1 MSAQSIYHTW
11 RGMREAD
18 ETTSSWL
25 YIAFIDADNSFAMVQ
40 EASFADEDLSFDI
53 TTRAY
58 GLFSFDGEKL
68 NVMVNE
74 NETTSTLDD
83 ITFSDEME
91 RQFKKNKALKANMN
105 NHTTSITTNK
115 KHHYRELLAIGIP
128 IIIGQLGTIILGFA
142 DTLMIGHHSTP
153 ELAAA
158 GLVNN
163 IFGLVFVSYMGFT
176 YGLTPIIG
184 RLYGEERTDCIG
196 QKVRNAFC
204 ANMLTGII
212 FTLALVV
219 LYLNLGHIGQP
230 EELLSLIRPYFLV
243 NLASVLFMGIFFT
256 MKQFLD
262 GLGQTK
268 VAMWAMIGGNVINI
282 LGNWVLIYG
291 VAGFPELGLLGAGIS
306 TLVSRILMAL
316 AMVGML
322 MTGKNLGEYRRDILH
337 SSLTKADFREMNRLG
352 WPVALQLGMESA
364 AFTLSCVMVGWLGT
378 IPLAAHQVMITLSQL
393 FYLVLSGMAAAL
405 AIRVSH
411 FMGQKD
417 YGAVRRNAYD
427 GFRLNLLFSLCMG
440 LPVFLL
446 RHQIGGWFND
456 NVEVQAY
463 VATLIILMMVYQFG
477 DGLQYT
483 FANALR
489 GIACVKPMVL
499 YAFIAYF
506 VISLPLGYTLGFP
519 CGLGILGIW
528 IAFPFG
534 LTIAGEMYRRR
545 FEKELKKIEE

>member
-1 MSAQSIYHTW
+1 
-11 RGMREAD
+11 
-18 ETTSSWL
+18 
-25 YIAFIDADNSFAMVQ
+25 
-40 EASFADEDLSFDI
+40 
-53 TTRAY
+53 
-58 GLFSFDGEKL
+58 
-68 NVMVNE
+68 
-74 NETTSTLDD
+74 
-83 ITFSDEME
+83 
-91 RQFKKNKALKANMN
+91 MN

-115 KHHYRELLAIGIP
+115 KHHYQELLSIGFP

-184 RLYGEERTDCIG
+184 KLYGEERTDCIG
-196 QKVRNAFC
+196 QKVRNSFF
-204 ANMLTGII
+204 ANMLTGAI
-212 FTLALVV
+212 FTAVLIL
-219 LYLNLGHIGQP
+219 LYLNLAHIGQP

-262 GLGQTK
+262 GIGKTK
-268 VAMWAMIGGNVINI
+268 VAMWAMIGGNVVNI

-316 AMVGML
+316 AMVSIVIA
-322 MTGKNLGEYRRDILH
+322 GKGFREYRHDLIH
-337 SSLTKADFREMNRLG
+337 SSLNKADFKEMNRLG

-417 YGAVRRNAYD
+417 YAAVRRNAYD

-440 LPVFLL
+440 IPVFLL

-456 NVEVQAY
+456 NAEVQAY
-463 VATLIILMMVYQFG
+463 VSVLIILMMVYQFG
-477 DGLQYT
+477 DGLQYN

-506 VISLPLGYTLGFP
+506 VISLPLGYTLGFT
-519 CGLGILGIW
+519 CGMGILGIW

-545 FEKELKKIEE
+545 FEKELKKIEQR

>member
-1 MSAQSIYHTW
+1 
-11 RGMREAD
+11 
-18 ETTSSWL
+18 
-25 YIAFIDADNSFAMVQ
+25 
-40 EASFADEDLSFDI
+40 
-53 TTRAY
+53 
-58 GLFSFDGEKL
+58 
-68 NVMVNE
+68 
-74 NETTSTLDD
+74 
-83 ITFSDEME
+83 
-91 RQFKKNKALKANMN
+91 MN

-115 KHHYRELLAIGIP
+115 KHHYRELLSIGFP

-184 RLYGEERTDCIG
+184 KLYGEERTDCIG
-196 QKVRNAFC
+196 QKVRNSFF
-204 ANMLTGII
+204 ANMLTGAI
-212 FTLALVV
+212 FTAVLIL
-219 LYLNLGHIGQP
+219 LYLNLAHIGQP

-243 NLASVLFMGIFFT
+243 NLTSVLFMGIFFT

-262 GLGQTK
+262 GIGKTK
-268 VAMWAMIGGNVINI
+268 VAMWAMIGGNVVNI

-316 AMVGML
+316 AMVSIVIA
-322 MTGKNLGEYRRDILH
+322 GKGFREYRHDLIH
-337 SSLTKADFREMNRLG
+337 SSLNKADFKEMNRLG

-417 YGAVRRNAYD
+417 YAAVRRNAYD

-440 LPVFLL
+440 IPVFLL

-456 NVEVQAY
+456 NAEVQAY
-463 VATLIILMMVYQFG
+463 VSVLIILMMIYQFG

-506 VISLPLGYTLGFP
+506 VISLPLGYTLGFT
-519 CGLGILGIW
+519 CGMGILGIW

-545 FEKELKKIEE
+545 FEKELQKIEQR

>member
-1 MSAQSIYHTW
+1 
-11 RGMREAD
+11 
-18 ETTSSWL
+18 
-25 YIAFIDADNSFAMVQ
+25 
-40 EASFADEDLSFDI
+40 
-53 TTRAY
+53 
-58 GLFSFDGEKL
+58 
-68 NVMVNE
+68 
-74 NETTSTLDD
+74 
-83 ITFSDEME
+83 
-91 RQFKKNKALKANMN
+91 MN

-184 RLYGEERTDCIG
+184 RLYGEERTDRIG

-204 ANMLTGII
+204 ANMLTGCI

-219 LYLNLGHIGQP
+219 LYLNLGRIGQP

-322 MTGKNLGEYRRDILH
+322 MTGKNFGEYRRDILH

-417 YGAVRRNAYD
+417 YAAVRRNAYD

-463 VATLIILMMVYQFG
+463 VATLIILLMVYQFG

>member
-1 MSAQSIYHTW
+1 
-11 RGMREAD
+11 
-18 ETTSSWL
+18 
-25 YIAFIDADNSFAMVQ
+25 
-40 EASFADEDLSFDI
+40 
-53 TTRAY
+53 
-58 GLFSFDGEKL
+58 
-68 NVMVNE
+68 
-74 NETTSTLDD
+74 
-83 ITFSDEME
+83 
-91 RQFKKNKALKANMN
+91 MN

-115 KHHYRELLAIGIP
+115 KHHYRELLSIGFP

-184 RLYGEERTDCIG
+184 KLYGEERTDCIG
-196 QKVRNAFC
+196 QKVRNSFF
-204 ANMLTGII
+204 ANMLTGAI
-212 FTLALVV
+212 FTAVLIL
-219 LYLNLGHIGQP
+219 LYLNLAHIGQP

-262 GLGQTK
+262 GIGKTK
-268 VAMWAMIGGNVINI
+268 VAMWAMIGGNVVNI

-316 AMVGML
+316 AMVSIVIA
-322 MTGKNLGEYRRDILH
+322 GKSFREYRHDLIH
-337 SSLTKADFREMNRLG
+337 SSINKTDFKEMNRLG

-417 YGAVRRNAYD
+417 YAAVRRNAYD

-440 LPVFLL
+440 IPVFLL

-456 NVEVQAY
+456 NTEVQAY
-463 VATLIILMMVYQFG
+463 VSVLIILMMIYQFG

-506 VISLPLGYTLGFP
+506 IISLPLGYTLGFT
-519 CGLGILGIW
+519 CGMGILGIW

-545 FEKELKKIEE
+545 FEKELKKIEQR

>member
-1 MSAQSIYHTW
+1 MKT
-11 RGMREAD
+11 
-18 ETTSSWL
+18 
-25 YIAFIDADNSFAMVQ
+25 
-40 EASFADEDLSFDI
+40 
-53 TTRAY
+53 
-58 GLFSFDGEKL
+58 
-68 NVMVNE
+68 
-74 NETTSTLDD
+74 
-83 ITFSDEME
+83 
-91 RQFKKNKALKANMN
+91 
-105 NHTTSITTNK
+105 HTTSITSHN
-115 KHHYRELLAIGIP
+115 KHHYRELLSIGIP

-142 DTLMIGHHSTP
+142 DTLMIGHHGTP

-196 QKVRNAFC
+196 QKVRNSFFS
-204 ANMLTGII
+204 NMITGAI
-212 FTLALVV
+212 FTLALIL
-219 LYLNLGHIGQP
+219 LYFNLGRIGQP
-230 EELLSLIRPYFLV
+230 DELLTLIRPYFLV

-262 GLGQTK
+262 GIGQTK
-268 VAMWAMIGGNVINI
+268 VAMWAMIGGNVVNI

-291 VAGFPELGLLGAGIS
+291 VAGFPELDLLGAGIS

-316 AMVGML
+316 AMVGIVMVCRKFA
-322 MTGKNLGEYRRDILH
+322 TYRHNIIH
-337 SSLTKADFREMNRLG
+337 SEINKVDFKEMNRLG

-378 IPLAAHQVMITLSQL
+378 IPLAAHQVMITISQL
-393 FYLVLSGMAAAL
+393 FYLVLSGMAAAM

-417 YGAVRRNAYD
+417 YAAVRRNAYD
-427 GFRLNLLFSLCMG
+427 GFRLNLLFSFMMG

-456 NVEVQAY
+456 NAEVQAY
-463 VATLIILMMVYQFG
+463 VAVLIILMMVYQFG

-519 CGLGILGIW
+519 CGMGLLGIW

-545 FEKELKKIEE
+545 FEKELKKIEKE

>member
-1 MSAQSIYHTW
+1 
-11 RGMREAD
+11 
-18 ETTSSWL
+18 
-25 YIAFIDADNSFAMVQ
+25 
-40 EASFADEDLSFDI
+40 
-53 TTRAY
+53 
-58 GLFSFDGEKL
+58 
-68 NVMVNE
+68 
-74 NETTSTLDD
+74 
-83 ITFSDEME
+83 
-91 RQFKKNKALKANMN
+91 MN

-115 KHHYRELLAIGIP
+115 KHHYRELLSIGFP

-184 RLYGEERTDCIG
+184 KLYGEERTDCIG
-196 QKVRNAFC
+196 QKVRNSFF
-204 ANMLTGII
+204 ANMLTGAI
-212 FTLALVV
+212 FTAVLIL
-219 LYLNLGHIGQP
+219 LYLNLAHIGQP

-262 GLGQTK
+262 GIGKTK
-268 VAMWAMIGGNVINI
+268 VAMWAMIGGNVVNI

-291 VAGFPELGLLGAGIS
+291 VASFPELGLLGAGIS

-316 AMVGML
+316 AMVSIVIA
-322 MTGKNLGEYRRDILH
+322 GKGFREYRHDLIH
-337 SSLTKADFREMNRLG
+337 SSLNKTDFKEMNRLG

-417 YGAVRRNAYD
+417 YAAVRRNAYD

-440 LPVFLL
+440 IPVFLL

-456 NVEVQAY
+456 NTEVQAY
-463 VATLIILMMVYQFG
+463 VSVLIILMMVYQFG

-506 VISLPLGYTLGFP
+506 VISLPLGYTLGFT
-519 CGLGILGIW
+519 CGMGILGIW

-545 FEKELKKIEE
+545 FEKELQKIEQR

>member
-1 MSAQSIYHTW
+1 
-11 RGMREAD
+11 
-18 ETTSSWL
+18 
-25 YIAFIDADNSFAMVQ
+25 
-40 EASFADEDLSFDI
+40 
-53 TTRAY
+53 
-58 GLFSFDGEKL
+58 
-68 NVMVNE
+68 
-74 NETTSTLDD
+74 
-83 ITFSDEME
+83 
-91 RQFKKNKALKANMN
+91 MN

-115 KHHYRELLAIGIP
+115 KHHYQELLSIGFP

-184 RLYGEERTDCIG
+184 KLYGEERTDCIG
-196 QKVRNAFC
+196 QKVRNSFF
-204 ANMLTGII
+204 ANMLTGAI
-212 FTLALVV
+212 FTAVLIL
-219 LYLNLGHIGQP
+219 LYLNLAHIGQP

-262 GLGQTK
+262 GIGKTK
-268 VAMWAMIGGNVINI
+268 VAMWAMIGGNVVNI

-316 AMVGML
+316 AMVSIVIA
-322 MTGKNLGEYRRDILH
+322 GKSFREYRHDLIH
-337 SSLTKADFREMNRLG
+337 SSLNKADFKEMNRLG

-417 YGAVRRNAYD
+417 YAAVRRNAYD

-440 LPVFLL
+440 IPVFLL

-456 NVEVQAY
+456 NAEVQAY
-463 VATLIILMMVYQFG
+463 VSVLIILMMIYQFG

-506 VISLPLGYTLGFP
+506 VISLPLGYTLGFT
-519 CGLGILGIW
+519 CGMGILGIW

-545 FEKELKKIEE
+545 FEKELKKIEQR

>member
-1 MSAQSIYHTW
+1 
-11 RGMREAD
+11 
-18 ETTSSWL
+18 
-25 YIAFIDADNSFAMVQ
+25 
-40 EASFADEDLSFDI
+40 
-53 TTRAY
+53 
-58 GLFSFDGEKL
+58 
-68 NVMVNE
+68 
-74 NETTSTLDD
+74 
-83 ITFSDEME
+83 
-91 RQFKKNKALKANMN
+91 MN

-115 KHHYRELLAIGIP
+115 KHHYRELLSIGFP

-184 RLYGEERTDCIG
+184 KLYGEERTDCIG
-196 QKVRNAFC
+196 QKVRNSFF
-204 ANMLTGII
+204 ANMLTGAI
-212 FTLALVV
+212 FTAVLIL
-219 LYLNLGHIGQP
+219 LYLNLAHIGQP

-262 GLGQTK
+262 GIGKTK
-268 VAMWAMIGGNVINI
+268 VAMWAMIGGNVVNI

-316 AMVGML
+316 AMVSIVIA
-322 MTGKNLGEYRRDILH
+322 GKGFREYRHDLIH
-337 SSLTKADFREMNRLG
+337 SSLNKADFKEMNRLG
-352 WPVALQLGMESA
+352 WPVALQLGME
-364 AFTLSCVMVGWLGT
+364 GWLGT

-417 YGAVRRNAYD
+417 YAAVRRNAYD

-440 LPVFLL
+440 IPVFLL

-456 NVEVQAY
+456 NAEVQAY
-463 VATLIILMMVYQFG
+463 VSVLIILMMVYQFG

-506 VISLPLGYTLGFP
+506 VISLPLGYTLGFT
-519 CGLGILGIW
+519 CGMGILGIW

-545 FEKELKKIEE
+545 FEKELKKIEQR

>member
-1 MSAQSIYHTW
+1 
-11 RGMREAD
+11 
-18 ETTSSWL
+18 
-25 YIAFIDADNSFAMVQ
+25 
-40 EASFADEDLSFDI
+40 
-53 TTRAY
+53 
-58 GLFSFDGEKL
+58 
-68 NVMVNE
+68 
-74 NETTSTLDD
+74 
-83 ITFSDEME
+83 
-91 RQFKKNKALKANMN
+91 MN
-105 NHTTSITTNK
+105 NHTTSITTNR

-204 ANMLTGII
+204 ANMQTGII
-212 FTLALVV
+212 FTLALIV
-219 LYLNLGHIGQP
+219 LYLNLGRIGQP

-322 MTGKNLGEYRRDILH
+322 MTGKNFGEYRRDILR

-417 YGAVRRNAYD
+417 YAAVRRNAYD

-463 VATLIILMMVYQFG
+463 VATLIILLMVYQFG

-528 IAFPFG
+528 LAFPFG

-545 FEKELKKIEE
+545 FEKELKKIEKEK

>member
-1 MSAQSIYHTW
+1 
-11 RGMREAD
+11 
-18 ETTSSWL
+18 
-25 YIAFIDADNSFAMVQ
+25 
-40 EASFADEDLSFDI
+40 
-53 TTRAY
+53 
-58 GLFSFDGEKL
+58 
-68 NVMVNE
+68 
-74 NETTSTLDD
+74 
-83 ITFSDEME
+83 
-91 RQFKKNKALKANMN
+91 MN

-115 KHHYRELLAIGIP
+115 KHHYRELLSIGFP

-184 RLYGEERTDCIG
+184 KLYGEERTDCIG
-196 QKVRNAFC
+196 QKVRNSFF
-204 ANMLTGII
+204 ANMLTGAI
-212 FTLALVV
+212 FTAVLIL
-219 LYLNLGHIGQP
+219 LYLNLAHIGQP

-262 GLGQTK
+262 GIGKTK
-268 VAMWAMIGGNVINI
+268 VAMWAMIGGNVVNI

-316 AMVGML
+316 AMVSIVIA
-322 MTGKNLGEYRRDILH
+322 GKGFREYRHDLIH
-337 SSLTKADFREMNRLG
+337 SSLNKADFKEMNRLG

-417 YGAVRRNAYD
+417 YAAVRRNAYD

-440 LPVFLL
+440 IPVFLL

-456 NVEVQAY
+456 NAEVQAY
-463 VATLIILMMVYQFG
+463 VSVLIILMMIYQFG

-506 VISLPLGYTLGFP
+506 VISLPLGYTLGFT
-519 CGLGILGIW
+519 CGMGILGIW

-545 FEKELKKIEE
+545 FEKELQKIEQI

>member
-1 MSAQSIYHTW
+1 
-11 RGMREAD
+11 
-18 ETTSSWL
+18 
-25 YIAFIDADNSFAMVQ
+25 
-40 EASFADEDLSFDI
+40 
-53 TTRAY
+53 
-58 GLFSFDGEKL
+58 
-68 NVMVNE
+68 
-74 NETTSTLDD
+74 
-83 ITFSDEME
+83 
-91 RQFKKNKALKANMN
+91 MN

-184 RLYGEERTDCIG
+184 RLYGEERTDRIG

-204 ANMLTGII
+204 ANMPTGCI

-219 LYLNLGHIGQP
+219 LYLNLGRIGQP

-322 MTGKNLGEYRRDILH
+322 MTGKNFGEYRRDILH

-417 YGAVRRNAYD
+417 YAAVRRNAYD

>member
-1 MSAQSIYHTW
+1 
-11 RGMREAD
+11 
-18 ETTSSWL
+18 
-25 YIAFIDADNSFAMVQ
+25 
-40 EASFADEDLSFDI
+40 
-53 TTRAY
+53 
-58 GLFSFDGEKL
+58 
-68 NVMVNE
+68 
-74 NETTSTLDD
+74 
-83 ITFSDEME
+83 
-91 RQFKKNKALKANMN
+91 MN

-115 KHHYRELLAIGIP
+115 KHHYWELLSIGFP

-184 RLYGEERTDCIG
+184 KLYGEERTDCIG
-196 QKVRNAFC
+196 QKVRNSFF
-204 ANMLTGII
+204 ANMLTGAI
-212 FTLALVV
+212 FTAVLIL
-219 LYLNLGHIGQP
+219 LYLNLAHIGQP

-262 GLGQTK
+262 GIGKTK
-268 VAMWAMIGGNVINI
+268 VAMWAMIGGNVVNI

-316 AMVGML
+316 AMVSIVIA
-322 MTGKNLGEYRRDILH
+322 GKSFREYRHDLIH
-337 SSLTKADFREMNRLG
+337 SSINKTDFKEMNRLG

-411 FMGQKD
+411 FMGQKE
-417 YGAVRRNAYD
+417 YAAVRRNAYD

-440 LPVFLL
+440 IPVFLL

-456 NVEVQAY
+456 NTEVQAY
-463 VATLIILMMVYQFG
+463 VSVLIILMMVYQFG

-506 VISLPLGYTLGFP
+506 VISLPLGYTLGFT
-519 CGLGILGIW
+519 CGMGILGIW

-545 FEKELKKIEE
+545 FEKELKKIEQR

>member
-1 MSAQSIYHTW
+1 
-11 RGMREAD
+11 
-18 ETTSSWL
+18 
-25 YIAFIDADNSFAMVQ
+25 
-40 EASFADEDLSFDI
+40 
-53 TTRAY
+53 
-58 GLFSFDGEKL
+58 
-68 NVMVNE
+68 
-74 NETTSTLDD
+74 
-83 ITFSDEME
+83 
-91 RQFKKNKALKANMN
+91 MN

-115 KHHYRELLAIGIP
+115 KHHYRELLSIGFP

-184 RLYGEERTDCIG
+184 KLYGEERTDCIG
-196 QKVRNAFC
+196 QKVRNSFF
-204 ANMLTGII
+204 ANMLTGAI
-212 FTLALVV
+212 FTAVLIL
-219 LYLNLGHIGQP
+219 LYLNLAHIGQP

-243 NLASVLFMGIFFT
+243 NLTSVLFMGIFFT

-262 GLGQTK
+262 GIGKTK
-268 VAMWAMIGGNVINI
+268 VAMWAMIGGNVVNI

-316 AMVGML
+316 AMVSIVIA
-322 MTGKNLGEYRRDILH
+322 GKGFREYRHDLIH
-337 SSLTKADFREMNRLG
+337 SSLNKADFKEMNRLG

-417 YGAVRRNAYD
+417 YAAVRRNAYD

-440 LPVFLL
+440 IPVFLL
-446 RHQIGGWFND
+446 RLQIGGWFND
-456 NVEVQAY
+456 NAEVQAY
-463 VATLIILMMVYQFG
+463 VSVLIILMMVYQFG

-506 VISLPLGYTLGFP
+506 VISLPLGYTLGFT
-519 CGLGILGIW
+519 CGMGILGIW

-545 FEKELKKIEE
+545 FEKELKKIEQR

>member
-1 MSAQSIYHTW
+1 
-11 RGMREAD
+11 
-18 ETTSSWL
+18 
-25 YIAFIDADNSFAMVQ
+25 
-40 EASFADEDLSFDI
+40 
-53 TTRAY
+53 
-58 GLFSFDGEKL
+58 
-68 NVMVNE
+68 
-74 NETTSTLDD
+74 
-83 ITFSDEME
+83 
-91 RQFKKNKALKANMN
+91 MN

-115 KHHYRELLAIGIP
+115 KHHYRELLSIGFP

-184 RLYGEERTDCIG
+184 KLYGEERTDCIG
-196 QKVRNAFC
+196 QKVRNSFF
-204 ANMLTGII
+204 ANMLTGAI
-212 FTLALVV
+212 FTAVLIL
-219 LYLNLGHIGQP
+219 LYLNLAHIGQP

-262 GLGQTK
+262 GIGKTK
-268 VAMWAMIGGNVINI
+268 VAMWAMIGGNVVNI

-316 AMVGML
+316 AMVSIVIA
-322 MTGKNLGEYRRDILH
+322 GKGFREYRHDLIH
-337 SSLTKADFREMNRLG
+337 SSLNKTDFKEMNRLG

-417 YGAVRRNAYD
+417 YAAVRRNAYD

-440 LPVFLL
+440 IPVFLL

-456 NVEVQAY
+456 NTEVQAY
-463 VATLIILMMVYQFG
+463 VSVLIILMMVYQFG

-506 VISLPLGYTLGFP
+506 VISLPLGYTLGFT
-519 CGLGILGIW
+519 CGMGILGTW

-545 FEKELKKIEE
+545 FEKELKKIEQI

>member
-1 MSAQSIYHTW
+1 
-11 RGMREAD
+11 
-18 ETTSSWL
+18 
-25 YIAFIDADNSFAMVQ
+25 
-40 EASFADEDLSFDI
+40 
-53 TTRAY
+53 
-58 GLFSFDGEKL
+58 
-68 NVMVNE
+68 
-74 NETTSTLDD
+74 
-83 ITFSDEME
+83 
-91 RQFKKNKALKANMN
+91 MN

-115 KHHYRELLAIGIP
+115 KHHYRELLSIGFP

-184 RLYGEERTDCIG
+184 KLYGEERTDCIG
-196 QKVRNAFC
+196 QKVRNSFF
-204 ANMLTGII
+204 ANMLTGAI
-212 FTLALVV
+212 FTAVLIL
-219 LYLNLGHIGQP
+219 LYLNLAHIGQP

-262 GLGQTK
+262 GIGKTK
-268 VAMWAMIGGNVINI
+268 VAMWAMIGGNVVNI

-316 AMVGML
+316 AMVSIVIA
-322 MTGKNLGEYRRDILH
+322 GKSFREYRHDLIH
-337 SSLTKADFREMNRLG
+337 SSINKTDFKEMNRLG

-417 YGAVRRNAYD
+417 YAAVRRNAYD

-440 LPVFLL
+440 IPVFLL

-456 NVEVQAY
+456 NAEVQAY
-463 VATLIILMMVYQFG
+463 VSVLIILMMIYQFG

-506 VISLPLGYTLGFP
+506 IISLPLGYTLGFT
-519 CGLGILGIW
+519 CGMGILGIW

-545 FEKELKKIEE
+545 FEKELKKIEQR

>member
-1 MSAQSIYHTW
+1 
-11 RGMREAD
+11 
-18 ETTSSWL
+18 
-25 YIAFIDADNSFAMVQ
+25 
-40 EASFADEDLSFDI
+40 
-53 TTRAY
+53 
-58 GLFSFDGEKL
+58 
-68 NVMVNE
+68 
-74 NETTSTLDD
+74 
-83 ITFSDEME
+83 
-91 RQFKKNKALKANMN
+91 MN

-115 KHHYRELLAIGIP
+115 KHHYRELLSIGFP

-184 RLYGEERTDCIG
+184 KLYGEERTDCIG
-196 QKVRNAFC
+196 QKVRNSFF
-204 ANMLTGII
+204 ANMLTGAI
-212 FTLALVV
+212 FTAVLIL
-219 LYLNLGHIGQP
+219 LYLNLAHIGQP

-262 GLGQTK
+262 GIGKTK
-268 VAMWAMIGGNVINI
+268 VAMWAMIGGNVVNI

-316 AMVGML
+316 AMVSIVIA
-322 MTGKNLGEYRRDILH
+322 GKGFREYRHDLFH
-337 SSLTKADFREMNRLG
+337 SSLNKADFKEMNRLG

-417 YGAVRRNAYD
+417 YAAVRRNAYD

-440 LPVFLL
+440 IPVFLL

-456 NVEVQAY
+456 SAEVQAY
-463 VATLIILMMVYQFG
+463 VSVLIILMMVYQFG

-506 VISLPLGYTLGFP
+506 VISLPLGYTLGFT
-519 CGLGILGIW
+519 CGMGILGIW

-545 FEKELKKIEE
+545 FEKELQKIEQR

>member
-1 MSAQSIYHTW
+1 
-11 RGMREAD
+11 
-18 ETTSSWL
+18 
-25 YIAFIDADNSFAMVQ
+25 
-40 EASFADEDLSFDI
+40 
-53 TTRAY
+53 
-58 GLFSFDGEKL
+58 
-68 NVMVNE
+68 
-74 NETTSTLDD
+74 
-83 ITFSDEME
+83 
-91 RQFKKNKALKANMN
+91 MN
-105 NHTTSITTNK
+105 NHTTSITMNK

-262 GLGQTK
+262 GLG
-268 VAMWAMIGGNVINI
+268 
-282 LGNWVLIYG
+282 
-291 VAGFPELGLLGAGIS
+291 PGIS

-322 MTGKNLGEYRRDILH
+322 MTGKNFGEYRRDILH

-463 VATLIILMMVYQFG
+463 VATLIILLMVYQFG

-528 IAFPFG
+528 LAFPFG

-545 FEKELKKIEE
+545 FEKELKKIEKE